1 MNRLLE
7 ILTSRWLQLIVVLFW
22 IAALYFRVRWLLFAS
37 IGLAALMVVALLVS
51 FVLRLLAQNRR
62 NRGSNTDC

>member
-7 ILTSRWLQLIVVLFW
+7 ILTSRWLQLVVVLLW
-22 IAALYFRVRWLLFAS
+22 IAALYFRLRWLLFAS
-37 IGLAALMVVALLVS
+37 IGLAALMVVALFVS

-62 NRGSNTDC
+62 NRNSGTDC